1 MQKSVK
7 TALMLTA
14 LVLLA
19 GQTKGSKIGVGAFWG
34 KNLPLVQEDAST
46 DRLWGYKLILIPLS
60 FVAIEPNF
68 TYSGLGEA
76 TLDISGTPMSRDGGQ
91 IKSYGIDLLLGN
103 FSSRLFHLYLLGGLS
118 SSTLQKESLPDFKKT
133 AFNAG
138 VGFEFTPLKMLGL
151 EVQAKAL
158 LLPLEEGGA
167 KDNLGISGGINLYLT
182 K

>member
-68 TYSGLGEA
+68 TYS
-76 TLDISGTPMSRDGGQ
+76 
-91 IKSYGIDLLLGN
+91 
-103 FSSRLFHLYLLGGLS
+103 
-118 SSTLQKESLPDFKKT
+118 
-133 AFNAG
+133 
-138 VGFEFTPLKMLGL
+138 
-151 EVQAKAL
+151 
-158 LLPLEEGGA
+158 
-167 KDNLGISGGINLYLT
+167 
-182 K
+182 